1 MRIRFLN
8 ETAIT
13 DRIGTILSDDD
24 KSSKSI
30 IRLLS
35 NQLLHYYCY
44 LNFEVEL
51 VSTVVCSQSLL
62 HMRFLNTVTNFDPSD
77 VELSLRLVIE
87 CDVFVI

>member
-51 VSTVVCSQSLL
+51 VTVVCSQSLL

-77 VELSLRLVIE
+77 VELSLIGNRV
-87 CDVFVI
+87 